1 MFLNMFLIYDLISA
15 IMYAIITYIF
25 YKIFANSISVIK
37 QYGIKQAFSIEEIMG
52 ASLMIS
58 ISVVS
63 LSALKIFE
71 LSITNILSVMLVL
84 FLGWKNGMLVG
95 ATSGITIGM
104 VLGIITSSSPIL
116 VASYAI
122 SGMIAGLL
130 NRLGKI
136 GVIIGFCAGNA
147 ILTYVANGNTVP
159 IITIREILIA
169 SLGLLVIPKGI
180 NLDITDI
187 MQTTKCLPTTVGRL
201 EGEIE
206 TVNKLNSVSET
217 ISEMAQSYD
226 EAAQNTLEKEN
237 SIYEESKKYFIN
249 DLLNNLEDSTENLLY
264 DEIIENEDVILDD
277 IYKILQEKD
286 EMNREDFISILEK
299 ENNYIIGFSEEEP
312 NEELNESITDIVK
325 TINATYKIN
334 KLNMIWKQKEASNK
348 KVLAAQLGGVSKV
361 ISSLADNIE
370 EQDKKPETKP
380 ELKYKLQIGQA
391 IATKNKSEISGDS
404 SLNTNLKDGKY
415 LIAISDG
422 MGSRSKSKKE

>member
-1 MFLNMFLIYDLISA
+1 MLLNMFLVYDLISA
-15 IMYAIITYIF
+15 IMYGIITYIF
-25 YKIFANSISVIK
+25 YKIFTNSVSVIK
-37 QYGIKQAFSIEEIMG
+37 QYGIKKAFSIEEIIG
-52 ASLMIS
+52 ASLIIS
-58 ISVVS
+58 IAVVS
-63 LSALKIFE
+63 LSDLQIFK

-104 VLGIITSSSPIL
+104 ALGIITSSSPIL
-116 VASYAI
+116 VASYAV

-130 NRLGKI
+130 NKLGKI

-169 SLGLLVIPKGI
+169 SLGLLFIPKSI

-187 MQTTKCLPTTVGRL
+187 MQTTKCLPTVAGRL

-206 TVNKLNSVSET
+206 TISKLNSVSET

-226 EAAQNTLEKEN
+226 EAAKTTLEKEKT
-237 SIYEESKKYFIN
+237 IYEESKKYFKN

-264 DEIIENEDVILDD
+264 EEIIENEDVILDD
-277 IYKILQEKD
+277 VYQVLQEND
-286 EMNREDFISILEK
+286 EINRENLISILEK
-299 ENNYIIGFSEEEP
+299 ENNYIIGFSEEA
-312 NEELNESITDIVK
+312 NEELNENIDDMVK

-348 KVLAAQLGGVSKV
+348 RVLAAQLGGVSKV

-370 EQDKKPETKP
+370 EKDKKIEAKTK
-380 ELKYKLQIGQA
+380 LKYRIQIGQA
-391 IATKNKSEISGDS
+391 TATKNKSEISGDS
-404 SLNTNLKDGKY
+404 SLHTTLKDGKY

-422 MGSRSKSKKE
+422 MGSRSKSKKK